1 MLCEIIPLNTDKE
14 DKGSRRAE
22 FSSSP
27 LPAARCGATCHMFS
41 VECCFSKAFLG
52 LSPFRF
58 GIWVSHTEP
67 APVLCATSSFYTA
80 AQPLPVHPRY
90 WSPTMDAKGKACTLL
105 FILILRQDACPL
117 IARIMHTHSAVILW
131 FRSQENYLSLARA
144 QAQHSL
150 NRSLF
155 QCRIWHYFRTGNL
168 KILKY
173 SLAANFC
180 LKEVAPQGTC
190 GRKLTTENIQF
201 SAWVK
206 KRWAMYRLVY

>member
-1 MLCEIIPLNTDKE
+1 MPY
-14 DKGSRRAE
+14 
-22 FSSSP
+22 
-27 LPAARCGATCHMFS
+27 
-41 VECCFSKAFLG
+41 
-52 LSPFRF
+52 
-58 GIWVSHTEP
+58 
-67 APVLCATSSFYTA
+67 VLCRVLLQQGFPGAFPFQIWDMS
-80 AQPLPVHPRY
+80 LPH
-90 WSPTMDAKGKACTLL
+90 WASPCAVCHLFLLHCCSAFTCSPKILITHHGCKGKSMH
-105 FILILRQDACPL
+105 
-117 IARIMHTHSAVILW
+117 IAFHIDLETRCLPTNSKDNAHTQCSILW